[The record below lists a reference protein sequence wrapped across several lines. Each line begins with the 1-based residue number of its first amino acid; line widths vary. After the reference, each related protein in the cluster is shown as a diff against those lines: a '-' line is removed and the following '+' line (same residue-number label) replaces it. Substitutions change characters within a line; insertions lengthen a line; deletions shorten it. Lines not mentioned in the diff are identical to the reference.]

1 MAEKETE
8 ASQRQSEQRKR
19 EQAEGTAGAPD
30 RERERN
36 EAREYQAPS
45 VRENAPDSA
54 TDNPKDLVEGQS
66 FYNPALTGS
75 GTIHDGEYFPPEP
88 DPTQLRGL
96 GPEQTSG
103 GRRLLGGLDPDAPRP
118 TQGGEE
124 SSSRRGSSGR
134 GGK

>member
-1 MAEKETE
+1 MAEDKGTT
-8 ASQRQSEQRKR
+8 QRKG
-19 EQAEGTAGAPD
+19 QDAEGTAGAPD

-36 EAREYQAPS
+36 EAREYQPPQA
-45 VRENAPDSA
+45 R
-54 TDNPKDLVEGQS
+54 DNPSGNATNTPEDLVEGQS

-118 TQGGEE
+118 TQGEE
-124 SSSRRGSSGR
+124 SGRSSSRRGR
-134 GGK
+134 